1 MEEIVKRISQILEEQ
16 QLSSSAFADTIGV
29 QRSSISHVLSGR
41 NKPSLEF
48 ILKIIRAFPSYSTD
62 WLLFGKQT
70 DAAKAYQQPAD
81 NTAENQVKDLDFT
94 SESYDTPEKPTEP
107 PTVSKSESEIA
118 KVILLAQL
126 GRTPFFKKE
135 KPSPLDEAR
144 SLMWYLDNVFYHS
157 VSNIHQYIK
166 NNIFDGKDFE
176 NPL

>member
-1 MEEIVKRISQILEEQ
+1 MSFVSLWNSCIFTYLFPIFTFVYICKMEEIVKRICQILEEQ

-62 WLLFGKQT
+62 WLLFGKLT

-81 NTAENQVKDLDFT
+81 NTAENQVEEIDFT

-107 PTVSKSESEIA
+107 PSVLQSESEIA
-118 KVILLAQL
+118 KVILLL
-126 GRTPFFKKE
+126 KDGSFTE
-135 KPSPLDEAR
+135 YNS
-144 SLMWYLDNVFYHS
+144 
-157 VSNIHQYIK
+157 K
-166 NNIFDGKDFE
+166 ND
-176 NPL
+176 